1 MSSSPDLDGLWLHDL
16 TPDDPYTRR
25 ILVCPER
32 EGHEDVFEDCSGED
46 PYNLW
51 NEDDEGGIG
60 GDGASPLD
68 EYEGDEGDL
77 EGEGASPFGE
87 YKGDE
92 GVLLVPSVFMSV
104 LAASP
109 DLPER

>member
-1 MSSSPDLDGLWLHDL
+1 M
-16 TPDDPYTRR
+16 
-25 ILVCPER
+25 
-32 EGHEDVFEDCSGED
+32 
-46 PYNLW
+46 
-51 NEDDEGGIG
+51 
-60 GDGASPLD
+60 D

-77 EGEGASPFGE
+77 VGEGASPWGE

-104 LAASP
+104 LAESP

>member
-1 MSSSPDLDGLWLHDL
+1 M
-16 TPDDPYTRR
+16 
-25 ILVCPER
+25 
-32 EGHEDVFEDCSGED
+32 FEDCSGED
-46 PYNLW
+46 PYDRW
-51 NEDDEGGIG
+51 NEGDAGYLGEVEGASPFDEYEGDEGVLEGV
-60 GDGASPLD
+60 GASPLD

-77 EGEGASPFGE
+77 EGEGASPWGE

-104 LAASP
+104 LAESP